1 MSLRRLVSLPRA
13 AYSDSSEV
21 SPLLEPQQLSASE
34 KEPSQ
39 MVKAREETHSLGEI

>member
-1 MSLRRLVSLPRA
+1 VGPRRLVSLPRA

-21 SPLLEPQQLSASE
+21 SPFLEPQRPSASE
-34 KEPSQ
+34 KETSR